1 MASKVLVALVSILV
15 VVVAVIFYYATLPVP
30 PGLSSSD
37 NKTLRMFAFLIAIG
51 AQVEKVNL
59 EIGVHVTNFLLAIQG
74 NLIPDNPSVTFTDTT
89 FDNVKVRVYEPVKPD
104 QTGTRAGLIYLHGG
118 GWVVGDRKSYH
129 ILTEDLAVEI
139 GDVVLISIDY
149 RLAWEAPFPASIDDV
164 TDATIWLFENA
175 VKYNVD
181 PQRIAV
187 AGDSAGGNLA
197 AALCQRLTFDEKYKD
212 LPKMKFQGL
221 VYPALQ
227 AFDLDLPSYQQ
238 NSKEMA
244 TLILTKYGMADF
256 YSIYIQGDYG
266 LTTHMMANNHT
277 SATAKQSSLAATFL
291 SHEMIPD
298 EFKDGCHP
306 PSLKHGDEEVYDKIK
321 NVLLDPDFS
330 PLMRHDLQGL
340 PPAYVI
346 TAQYDVLRDDGILYA
361 KRLSDAG
368 VDVTWRHYNPS
379 VHAMFYLIKDP
390 LALES
395 GKQAYAEFVSY
406 ARDKLKTEK

>member
-1 MASKVLVALVSILV
+1 MHH
-15 VVVAVIFYYATLPVP
+15 YH
-30 PGLSSSD
+30 
-37 NKTLRMFAFLIAIG
+37 G

-59 EIGVHVTNFLLAIQG
+59 EIGAHVTNVLLALQG
-74 NLIPDNPSVTFTDTT
+74 NLIPDNPSVTYTDTT

-104 QTGTRAGLIYLHGG
+104 QTRMRAGLLYIHGG
-118 GWVVGDRKSYH
+118 GWVVGDRKSFH
-129 ILTEDLAVEI
+129 TVTEDLAVEI
-139 GDVVLISIDY
+139 GDVVLVSIDY

-164 TDATIWLFENA
+164 TDATIWFITHA
-175 VKYNVD
+175 DKYNVD

-197 AALCQRLTFDEKYKD
+197 AALCQRLTFDAKYKD
-212 LPKMKFQGL
+212 IPKMKFQGL

-238 NSKEMA
+238 NSQEMA

-277 SATAKQSSLAATFL
+277 SAAAKQSSLAAKFV
-291 SHEMIPD
+291 SHENIPE
-298 EFKDGCHP
+298 EFKDGFQA
-306 PSLKHGDEEVYDKIK
+306 PSLKHGDIEVYDKIK

-330 PLMRHDLQGL
+330 PLMRQDLQGL

-346 TAQYDVLRDDGILYA
+346 TVQYDVLRDDGILYA

-379 VHAMFYLIKDP
+379 VHAMFMLFIDP
-390 LALES
+390 LAMES
-395 GKQAYAEFVSY
+395 GKQSRLEFISY
-406 ARDKLKTEK
+406 ARDKLKTGK